1 MATAKQVLVLED
13 EPADVFL
20 LQRAFSKS
28 RMPVSLHFVRDGQE
42 AISYLGGE
50 GEYAD
55 RQANPLPDFIL
66 LDIKTPKLTGFEV
79 LRWLRQQP
87 GLKRLPVSILSSSS
101 LKIDVNRAYEL
112 GANSFLIKPQ
122 EPADLADLITQ
133 LEGYWFELNQGPE
146 ATT

>member
-20 LQRAFSKS
+20 LRRAFSKS
-28 RMPVSLHFVRDGQE
+28 RMPIDLHFVRDGQE
-42 AISYLGGE
+42 AIHYLGGE
-50 GEYAD
+50 GKYAD
-55 RQANPLPDFIL
+55 RLANPLPDFIL

-101 LKIDVNRAYEL
+101 LKLDVNRAYEL

-133 LEGYWFELNQGPE
+133 LEGYWFERNQGPE